1 MRSCGLGY
9 NALQKFCGLMNLP
22 SPVSKKNYQ
31 ILSHK
36 IRDTAKTVAEASMSA
51 ARGSKEGRCNRYWCF
66 SRGTWQRRGF
76 SSLNG
81 VVVVAVSTS
90 IFKVVDVEA
99 MSRYCQACASKE
111 ELRKTNK
118 LE

>member
-1 MRSCGLGY
+1 
-9 NALQKFCGLMNLP
+9 
-22 SPVSKKNYQ
+22 
-31 ILSHK
+31 
-36 IRDTAKTVAEASMSA
+36 MSA
-51 ARGSKEGRCNRYWCF
+51 AIEEAKKEGATDIGV
-66 SRGTWQRRGF
+66 SVDGTWQMRGF

-81 VVVVAVSTS
+81 VVVAVSTS
-90 IFKVVDVEA
+90 NFKVEA